1 MNIRSLLSFEV
12 SSERSSGYIV
22 FLPPKGLGFLARSR
36 VRFPVRAPTGYS
48 GVTVELPQPHGGT
61 LRPFKPGQSGNP
73 SGRPKG
79 AAKAFREAMPDPTL
93 AAQGLLELA
102 QDPDVRPADR
112 ISAWNSLLDRGY
124 GKAASFAAI
133 EGADPLEQDEVAAE
147 IRSIAA
153 QLEADRAA

>member
-1 MNIRSLLSFEV
+1 MPENSN
-12 SSERSSGYIV
+12 GT
-22 FLPPKGLGFLARSR
+22 GTHHLA
-36 VRFPVRAPTGYS
+36 VAGAPT
-48 GVTVELPQPHGGT
+48 
-61 LRPFKPGQSGNP
+61 RFKPGQSGNP
-73 SGRPKG
+73 GGRPKG

-93 AAQGLLELA
+93 AARGLLELA

>member
-1 MNIRSLLSFEV
+1 MGENTHGTRSHLIEAGAAT
-12 SSERSSGYIV
+12 RWQ
-22 FLPPKGLGFLARSR
+22 KG
-36 VRFPVRAPTGYS
+36 
-48 GVTVELPQPHGGT
+48 QPS
-61 LRPFKPGQSGNP
+61 PNPG
-73 SGRPKG
+73 GRPKG

-93 AAQGLLELA
+93 AARGLLELA

>member
-1 MNIRSLLSFEV
+1 MRNDWYASCAMPENRNGTGTH
-12 SSERSSGYIV
+12 R
-22 FLPPKGLGFLARSR
+22 LAL
-36 VRFPVRAPTGYS
+36 AG
-48 GVTVELPQPHGGT
+48 EGT
-61 LRPFKPGQSGNP
+61 RFKPGQSGNP
-73 SGRPKG
+73 GGRPKG
-79 AAKAFREAMPDPTL
+79 AAKAFREALPDPTL
-93 AAQGLLELA
+93 AALGLLELA

-147 IRSIAA
+147 IRAIAA